1 MKIAQI
7 TQVCVPVP
15 PKEYGGTEL
24 VVSLL
29 TEELVRRGHDVT
41 LFATGDAVTKAKLH
55 STYKEAV
62 GFERDTPI
70 MHLASV
76 SEAFKYISEDG
87 GFDIIHNHAGHWGI
101 TLSQFSETPVVTT
114 LHNDYFTPGDPA
126 FEYFRDIGYYV
137 AISRNQMKMLAG
149 LNFAG
154 MVYNAIDTT
163 SYTLTRE
170 KEDYLLFFGNMSRL
184 KGADIAVKTALDLR
198 KKLIICSKID
208 SGANQDFFDAEVKPY
223 VDNRR
228 IIFHPPVGQKTKHD
242 MFSKARCFLFPIDW
256 EEPFGLVMI
265 EAMACGTPVVAYK
278 RGSVPEVIMDGQTG
292 FVVETYEEFLA
303 AVKKV
308 DQISPEACR
317 QHVEENFSVQ
327 RMTASYLEAY
337 RTIIEKRP

>member
-1 MKIAQI
+1 MRIAQI
-7 TQVCVPVP
+7 AQVCVSVP
-15 PKEYGGTEL
+15 PKKYGGSEL

-41 LFATGDAVTKAKLH
+41 LFAAGDAQTKAELH
-55 STYKEAV
+55 YIYDEAV
-62 GFERDTPI
+62 GFEKDSPI

-76 SEAFKYISEDG
+76 SEAFKYINDDG
-87 GFDIIHNHAGHWGI
+87 RFDIIHNHAGHWGI

-114 LHNDYFTPGDPA
+114 LHNDYFIPGDPA

-163 SYTLTRE
+163 IYTLTRE
-170 KEDYLLFFGNMSRL
+170 KEDYLLFFGNMSRA

-208 SGANQDFFDAEVKPY
+208 GGANQDFFDAEVKPY
-223 VDNRR
+223 VDNKR
-228 IIFHPPVGQKTKHD
+228 IIFYPPVGQKTKHD
-242 MFSKARCFLFPIDW
+242 MFSKAKCFLFPVAW

-278 RGSVPEVIMDGQTG
+278 RGSVPEVIKDGQTG

-327 RMTASYLEAY
+327 KMTDGYIEVY
-337 RTIIEKRP
+337 RTIIKKRN